1 MHFPFFIA
9 RRYLFSRKRFS
20 AVNVVSLVSAIAV
33 CVVSSALVCILSIFN
48 GYEALIMTHSAVTD
62 PPLMIRSADNSLIK
76 ADDKTLLTALETEGI
91 GSYSF
96 ILTGE
101 GLVKTKYRQQAVSL
115 MGVDDRYT
123 QTVRIDSII
132 FAGTFATDTLSGA
145 TALNIGA
152 AIATEMQLGA
162 GFVDDVEI
170 IVPRRIGLI
179 NPLVPAGAF
188 KVLQGRVASVFAS
201 GLQLEDNSIILS
213 IDSLRKLLDYSEH
226 EAEAVAIQLRT
237 GSDAEQIA
245 LRLKETLGNSY
256 QVLDLA
262 GQHPEITH
270 LVAMEK
276 WMSYL
281 ILLFILV
288 LATFNIVS
296 SLSMLLIEKKEDIYT
311 LHSMGATSQTISR
324 IFRIEGLLVSMTG
337 AAIGILIGIGLCVL
351 QQQYGLITLQMGL
364 GSVAYPVRMDAV
376 DLVIIFLT
384 IFTLSYLAAYYPVH
398 YFINRRLKNS

>member
-1 MHFPFFIA
+1 
-9 RRYLFSRKRFS
+9 
-20 AVNVVSLVSAIAV
+20 
-33 CVVSSALVCILSIFN
+33 
-48 GYEALIMTHSAVTD
+48 
-62 PPLMIRSADNSLIK
+62 MIRSADNSLIK
-76 ADDKTLLTALETEGI
+76 ADDKTLLTALETKGI

-115 MGVDDRYT
+115 MGVDDRYPC
-123 QTVRIDSII
+123 TVKIDSIV
-132 FAGTFATDTLSGA
+132 FAGTFVTDRA
-145 TALNIGA
+145 TALNVGA

-162 GFVDDVEI
+162 GFVEAVEV

-188 KVLQGRVASVFAS
+188 KSLQGQVASVFAS
-201 GLQLEDNSIILS
+201 GLQPEDNSIILS
-213 IDSLRKLLDYSEH
+213 IDSLRKLLDYSDH
-226 EAEAVAIQLRT
+226 EAEAVAIQLQT

-245 LRLKETLGNSY
+245 LRLKETLGDSY

-270 LVAMEK
+270 LIAMEK

>member
-1 MHFPFFIA
+1 M
-9 RRYLFSRKRFS
+9 
-20 AVNVVSLVSAIAV
+20 
-33 CVVSSALVCILSIFN
+33 
-48 GYEALIMTHSAVTD
+48 
-62 PPLMIRSADNSLIK
+62 
-76 ADDKTLLTALETEGI
+76 
-91 GSYSF
+91 
-96 ILTGE
+96 
-101 GLVKTKYRQQAVSL
+101 
-115 MGVDDRYT
+115 
-123 QTVRIDSII
+123 
-132 FAGTFATDTLSGA
+132 
-145 TALNIGA
+145 
-152 AIATEMQLGA
+152 
-162 GFVDDVEI
+162 
-170 IVPRRIGLI
+170 
-179 NPLVPAGAF
+179 
-188 KVLQGRVASVFAS
+188 ASVFAS
-201 GLQLEDNSIILS
+201 GLQPEDNSIILS
-213 IDSLRKLLDYSEH
+213 IDSLRKLLDYSDH
-226 EAEAVAIQLRT
+226 EAEAVAIQLQT

-245 LRLKETLGNSY
+245 LHLKETLRDSY

-364 GSVAYPVRMDAV
+364 GSVAYPVRMDAA

>member
-76 ADDKTLLTALETEGI
+76 ANDKTLLTALETEGI

-101 GLVKTKYRQQAVSL
+101 GLLKTKYRQQAVSL
-115 MGVDDRYT
+115 MGVDDRYA

-132 FAGTFATDTLSGA
+132 FAGTFATNTLSGA

-188 KVLQGRVASVFAS
+188 KVLQGRVGSVFAS
-201 GLQLEDNSIILS
+201 GLQLEDNSII
-213 IDSLRKLLDYSEH
+213 LRKLLDYSEH
-226 EAEAVAIQLRT
+226 EAEAVAIQLQM
-237 GSDAEQIA
+237 GSDAVQTA
-245 LRLKETLGNSY
+245 LRLKETLGSGY